1 MARGGIGVRLP
12 GLNAWGG
19 DGRRS
24 VPEFA
29 VHRDIMPELMPL
41 APGSRLSH
49 YEVIAPLGAG
59 GMGEVYRARDTR
71 LSREVAIKILAQHL
85 SSNPDLKARFAREAN
100 AISALQHP
108 NICVLH
114 DIGSEDG
121 LDFLV
126 MELVDGETLA
136 DRIER
141 KPLSRNEALKIA
153 IEVAD
158 ALDKAHRSGI
168 IHRDLKPANVMLT
181 KSGAKLMDFG
191 LAKSTS
197 FVNGSHPS
205 APAFSGVATATSPAY
220 PLTAVGTVV
229 GTVQYMSPE
238 QIQGKEADGRSDVF
252 AFGALLYEMLTG
264 KRAFDGKSQLSV
276 ASAILEKEPEAIS
289 TIQPLTP
296 ASLEHIVMRALEKDP
311 DSRWQ
316 SMSDVRAELEWVATS
331 VKERSVPSSH
341 PSRNWL
347 YAAVALLA
355 LLSLLY
361 VANRFQS
368 TATAPLLK
376 VSVLPPADGSFAFY
390 GDNGSEPIL
399 SPDGKHIAFAAI
411 VGGKQ
416 LLYVRA
422 LDEETPRP
430 LASTEGG
437 RFPFWSPDGKQLA
450 YFAGTRLM
458 KLDLS
463 SGVSSEI
470 AKVDNPR
477 GGTWNSKGEILFTP
491 NFRSPIFAV
500 SANGGEPRPVTQIDF
515 TQFTSHRW
523 PFFLPDGEHFIYLA
537 ANHRLPSDS
546 KNALYVTSL
555 KGGTPKRVISSIANG
570 VVAGSYLFFSRD
582 NGLYAQEFDLKRLEL
597 KGEAKIIAPYV
608 MRDMST
614 WRAMF
619 SASDSGLVTFASGA
633 DVPISELAWY
643 DRSGKRLG
651 RVGEP
656 SDYYVLSASHDG
668 KKIAVEVMNNGVW
681 IADARANTMSRLTFN
696 GTSARQ
702 PVISPDGSQVAFQS
716 DLSGRAAVLRRFS
729 NGFGGQD
736 TLIDGSEAAPNDW
749 SSDGRY
755 LLVQSGDNGTY
766 SLQALEMFGAKRLIP
781 LVRIPGQ
788 QAYDGAFSPDLKWF
802 LYTSTDNGRE
812 EVFVSPLNLNT
823 ESKDATVAPAARWM
837 ISNGGGIGRWS
848 HDGREIYYY
857 SSDGK
862 MMSVAVRASA
872 TSFEYGAPKE
882 LFPVRMKIITGMPY
896 DVTPDGRF
904 LVNTALQPPSS
915 PVTLI
920 TDWRRLVK

>member
-1 MARGGIGVRLP
+1 
-12 GLNAWGG
+12 
-19 DGRRS
+19 
-24 VPEFA
+24 
-29 VHRDIMPELMPL
+29 MPL
-41 APGSRLSH
+41 APGSKLSH

-141 KPLSRNEALKIA
+141 KPPSRNEALKIA
-153 IEVAD
+153 IEIAD

-197 FVNGSHPS
+197 LVPGSHPS
-205 APAFSGVATATSPAY
+205 VPAFSGVATATSPAY

-289 TIQPLTP
+289 TLQPLTP

-311 DSRWQ
+311 DARWQ
-316 SMSDVRAELEWVATS
+316 SMSDVRAELEWVSKS
-331 VKERSVPSSH
+331 VKERPVPTSN
-341 PSRNWL
+341 PMLKWI
-347 YAAVALLA
+347 YGAVALIA
-355 LLSLLY
+355 LLAVGY
-361 VANRFQS
+361 AATRFRPVGS
-368 TATAPLLK
+368 SPLLK
-376 VSVLPPADGSFAFY
+376 LSVLPPANGSFAFY
-390 GDNGSEPIL
+390 GDYGSEPLL
-399 SPDGKHIAFAAI
+399 SPDGKQMAFAAL

-430 LASTEGG
+430 LPSTEGG
-437 RFPFWSPDGKQLA
+437 RFPFWSPDSRQLA
-450 YFAGTRLM
+450 YFAGTQLM
-458 KLDLS
+458 KVDLS
-463 SGVSSEI
+463 SGISTQI

-477 GGTWNSKGEILFTP
+477 GGTWSSKGEILFSP

-546 KNALYVTSL
+546 RNALYVTSVN
-555 KGGTPKRVISSIANG
+555 GGTPKRIISSVANG
-570 VVAGSYLFFSRD
+570 IVAGSYLFFCRN
-582 NGLYAQEFDLKRLEL
+582 NGLFAQEFDLKRLEL
-597 KGEAKIIAPYV
+597 KGDPKVIAPNV

-619 SASDSGLVTFASGA
+619 SASEAGLVAFASGTE
-633 DVPISELAWY
+633 VPISELAWY
-643 DRSGKRLG
+643 DRGGKRLG
-651 RVGEP
+651 RIGDP
-656 SDYYVLSASHDG
+656 SDFFVVSASADG
-668 KKIAVEVMNNGVW
+668 KKVAVEVMNNGVW
-681 IADARANTMSRLTFN
+681 MGDARTNKMSRLTFN

-702 PVISPDGSQVAFQS
+702 PVISPDGSQVVFQTDVS
-716 DLSGRAAVLRRFS
+716 SKEAIVRRFS

-736 TLIDGSEAAPNDW
+736 TLTAGSEDAPNDW

-755 LLVQSGDNGTY
+755 LLIQSANNGTY
-766 SLQALEMFGAKRLIP
+766 TLQALEMFGAKRLIP

-788 QAYDGAFSPDLKWF
+788 QTYDGAFSPDLKWF

-812 EVFVSPLNLNT
+812 EVFVSPLNLNAD
-823 ESKDATVAPAARWM
+823 SKDATVVPSARWM
-837 ISNGGGIGRWS
+837 ISNGGGLGQWS

-857 SSDGK
+857 SNDGK
-862 MMSVAVRASA
+862 MMVVPVRASS

-896 DVTPDGRF
+896 DVTSDGKF
-904 LVNTALQPPSS
+904 LVNAALEPPNS

-920 TDWRRLVK
+920 TDWRKLVK